1 MRPLRSAE
9 IMVCVEFV
17 ENLEGDGVTVVSYL
31 WSSIVGVGDRTVVVT
46 RFFLPGGHTVAC
58 LRFILERVVCPRP
71 MAGRRWSAFDSY
83 EVTHVYRARWT
94 VGGLPLAH
102 SGRAVCSTPLN
113 GKRVVGL

>member
-46 RFFLPGGHTVAC
+46 RFLLPGGQTVAC
-58 LRFILERVVCPRP
+58 LRLILERAVCLRP
-71 MAGRRWSAFDSY
+71 LQNGIN
-83 EVTHVYRARWT
+83 YRAIT
-94 VGGLPLAH
+94 VLILITHAND
-102 SGRAVCSTPLN
+102 AL
-113 GKRVVGL
+113 